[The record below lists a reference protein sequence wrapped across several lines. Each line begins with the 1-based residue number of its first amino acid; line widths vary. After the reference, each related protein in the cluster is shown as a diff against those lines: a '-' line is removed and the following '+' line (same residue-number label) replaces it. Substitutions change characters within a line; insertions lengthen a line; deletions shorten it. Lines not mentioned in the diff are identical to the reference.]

1 MDVPIQRIE
10 SNKGKPVIVVD
21 GHKFRQ
27 AFLKKSGEI
36 SWRCTVQDCAG
47 KTTTDVS
54 CQAVLN
60 GSLAHIHE
68 INPRKLERQILRTA
82 YKRKA
87 TDQISK
93 RPSKIIS
100 PGMLSTIRKYYK
112 INLMSKIFFAT
123 LHFSWF

>member
-1 MDVPIQRIE
+1 MDVQIQKIE

-36 SWRCTVQDCAG
+36 SWRCTVKDCAE
-47 KTTTDVS
+47 KVVTDVS

-68 INPRKLERQILRTA
+68 INPGNWNVRFYKLRAKEKLQTKFLKDHQRSFHQVCYLQLENFT
-82 YKRKA
+82 KL
-87 TDQISK
+87 T
-93 RPSKIIS
+93 
-100 PGMLSTIRKYYK
+100 
-112 INLMSKIFFAT
+112 
-123 LHFSWF
+123 

>member
-1 MDVPIQRIE
+1 MLL
-10 SNKGKPVIVVD
+10 S
-21 GHKFRQ
+21 HKFKQ
-27 AFLKKSGEI
+27 VFWKKSWEI
-36 SWRCTVQDCAG
+36 SWRFRVNDCAA
-47 KTTTDVS
+47 KVTTDVN

-68 INPRKLERQILRTA
+68 INTRKLERQILRTA

-87 TDQISK
+87 TYQISE

-100 PGMLSTIRKYYK
+100 PGMLSTIRKFYK